1 MRGMHGLGA
10 ALRAHGFIPSTAD
23 TSLFILQRPEVTMYI
38 LVYVDDIILV
48 SSSVTAADRLVAS
61 LGAIFVVKDLGRLHY
76 FLGLEVLHSDSG
88 LTLTQQKYSQDL
100 LRRAGM
106 MQCKTATTPMSS
118 TDKLSAF
125 DGDLLSSE
133 DATEYRNM
141 VGGLQY
147 LLVTR
152 PDISFAVN
160 RVCQYL
166 HAPRDPHWTVVKRIL
181 RNVRQTV

>member
-1 MRGMHGLGA
+1 M
-10 ALRAHGFIPSTAD
+10 
-23 TSLFILQRPEVTMYI
+23 V
-38 LVYVDDIILV
+38 
-48 SSSVTAADRLVAS
+48 S
-61 LGAIFVVKDLGRLHY
+61 LGAVFAVKDLGRLHY
-76 FLGLEVLHSDSG
+76 FLGLEVIHSDSG

-118 TDKLSAF
+118 ADKLSAF

-133 DATEYRNM
+133 DATEYRGI

-147 LLVTR
+147 LLITQ

-166 HAPRDPHWTVVKRIL
+166 HAPRDPHWTAIKRIL
-181 RNVRQTV
+181 RYVRHTGSYGLHLQPAPSGMI